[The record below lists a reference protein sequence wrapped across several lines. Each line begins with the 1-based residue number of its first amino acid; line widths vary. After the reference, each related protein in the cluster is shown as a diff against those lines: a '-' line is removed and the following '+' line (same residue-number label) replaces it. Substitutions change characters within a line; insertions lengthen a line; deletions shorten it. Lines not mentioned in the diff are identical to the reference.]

1 MSAMGI
7 ELMPGVAGMQG
18 IGDFY
23 VNPADSS
30 VAQLVSVDKG
40 SFILS
45 SSRLSMP
52 HPHSLSG
59 RELSWRTLSPP
70 RQSQCHCRFRPSHR
84 EQLDA
89 ELGRTKKE
97 PASQSHPPRPGA
109 VMAAVVEAI
118 YKFLV
123 SSTFSIHSCSIVVR
137 LHIRRFS

>member
-7 ELMPGVAGMQG
+7 ELMPGVVGMQG

-70 RQSQCHCRFRPSHR
+70 RQPQCHCRFRPSHR

-89 ELGRTKKE
+89 EPGRTKKE
-97 PASQSHPPRPGA
+97 PASQSHL
-109 VMAAVVEAI
+109 AAVVEAI